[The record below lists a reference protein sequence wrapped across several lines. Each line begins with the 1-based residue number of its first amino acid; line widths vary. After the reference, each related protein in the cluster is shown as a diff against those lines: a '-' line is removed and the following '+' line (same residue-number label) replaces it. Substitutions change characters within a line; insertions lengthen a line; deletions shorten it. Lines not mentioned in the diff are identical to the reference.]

1 MFLTQEKVESA
12 GGELHLP
19 RRSDQIEN
27 ALSIVATSAST
38 EFDNARRR
46 FEKVDHRFEEVE
58 LAVVGVDDKV
68 DVMAADLAE
77 TKAGL
82 KKEVKRLR
90 SELGLSSTKLK
101 KRRCKNCPFR
111 KDYTKYNGNM

>member
-1 MFLTQEKVESA
+1 MQVRNLTTREDVLRKW
-12 GGELHLP
+12 
-19 RRSDQIEN
+19 
-27 ALSIVATSAST
+27 
-38 EFDNARRR
+38 
-46 FEKVDHRFEEVE
+46 RFEEVE

-101 KRRCKNCPFR
+101 KRRC
-111 KDYTKYNGNM
+111 